1 MPGSERK
8 LSLYNPYIQPVTGC
22 DPVQ

>member
-8 LSLYNPYIQPVTGC
+8 LSLYNPYIQSITDC
-22 DPVQ
+22 DPGQ